1 MKLPALRQRVE
12 RLKVRHLRLLDM
24 IERHGS
30 LSAAA
35 QGLGISQPGATKLL
49 HELEEA
55 LGLPL
60 VARNARGGQL
70 SEPGVHVL
78 DRLRVAL
85 GALDATATAV
95 EAAPEL
101 PLVRIG
107 LLPLV
112 GLDALCRV
120 VEDLSQAGR
129 LPRLSLRLG
138 TVEQL
143 VRLLRESEVDA
154 VVGVLGGDVTPRALE
169 RFSVTPLWDQSTVV
183 VAAGDHPLARRR
195 QVSLAELQGQD
206 WVLMPLESASRKA
219 FDRAFLAAGLVPPA
233 ARIETES
240 FHIAMGLVA
249 HTALLSVVPIGAFR
263 QQASNLRQV
272 SIVPAFAAS
281 TVVMLTPRQTSPEL
295 PAVALMRDA
304 FLRVAP
310 AMADDPRQPP
320 SRARR

>member
-1 MKLPALRQRVE
+1 MPPLRQRVE
-12 RLKVRHLRLLDM
+12 RLKIRHLRLLDM

-55 LGLPL
+55 LGQPL

-70 SEPGVHVL
+70 SEPGAHVL

-85 GALDATATAV
+85 GAVDATASAV
-95 EAAPEL
+95 ETAPEL
-101 PLVRIG
+101 PLVRVG

-112 GLDALCRV
+112 GLNALCRV
-120 VEDLSQAGR
+120 VQDLSLAGQ

-143 VRLLRESEVDA
+143 VRLLHESEVDA
-154 VVGVLGGDVTPRALE
+154 VIGVLGGDITPQALE
-169 RFSVTPLWDQSTVV
+169 RFSVTPLWNQSTVV
-183 VAAGDHPLARRR
+183 VAAGDHPLVHRR
-195 QVSLAELQGQD
+195 QVALAELQAQH
-206 WVLMPLESASRKA
+206 WVLMPQESASRKA

-249 HTALLSVVPIGAFR
+249 HAPLLAVVPIGAFR
-263 QQASNLRQV
+263 QQAAALRQV
-272 SIVPAFAAS
+272 RIVPAFPSS
-281 TVVMLTPRQTSPEL
+281 TVVLLTPREAVPEL
-295 PAVALMRDA
+295 PAVGLLRNA

-310 AMADDPRQPP
+310 AMEDGGAQPP
-320 SRARR
+320 ARVRR